1 MRIVSRVVLVV
12 ACVVVLV
19 LAGVGLDAVLHVV
32 GGW

>member
-19 LAGVGLDAVLHVV
+19 LAGVGLDTVLHVV